1 MNFQIN
7 EELIPGTILRRDEM
21 GNVTGLEFLNK
32 IFYISNGIMLANI
45 KDISGIGGTTL
56 QNWTKRGWVENATY
70 KKYNIDQL
78 AHILIINM
86 LRECMNLDKIAFIIS
101 YINGR
106 VYDRSDDIIRD
117 SILYDYICRILD
129 KLMTSEN
136 ATEDSVTLRQ
146 YITEVTEDYVETIE
160 GATVRLRNAL
170 EIIIIAYYA
179 SIIKKRSDE
188 MVDALMKN

>member
-7 EELIPGTILRRDEM
+7 DKLIPGTILNRIEM

-32 IFYISNGIMLANI
+32 IYYISDGIMLNQI

-56 QNWTKRGWVENATY
+56 QNWTKRGWVENSQQ

-106 VYDRSDDIIRD
+106 VWDRSDDIIRD
-117 SILYDYICRILD
+117 SLLYDYICKILD
-129 KLMTSEN
+129 KLVDDGIDADDNKS
-136 ATEDSVTLRQ
+136 LRTC
-146 YITEVTEDYVETIE
+146 IEEAVSDYEETIE
-160 GATVRLRNAL
+160 GAKVRLCNAL
-170 EIIIIAYYA
+170 EIIVIAYYA
-179 SIIKKRSDE
+179 SIIIKRSDE
-188 MVDALMKN
+188 MVDALMKG